1 MSARPA
7 WRRLS
12 LSLMSCHLSGNSV
25 ADKEAVTRELTASS
39 AAASLP
45 CSSSSA
51 SWLPAA
57 AVASSPA
64 SPILQNCLSQPQQHR
79 STTSSQNKGSS
90 SHHMCWDSCCP
101 GIELSKEGRG
111 RREAGG
117 SSGAGSVITVTA
129 RWC

>member
-12 LSLMSCHLSGNSV
+12 LSLMNCHLIGNSV
-25 ADKEAVTRELTASS
+25 ADKEAMTKELTVSS

-57 AVASSPA
+57 AASSPA
-64 SPILQNCLSQPQQHR
+64 SPILQ
-79 STTSSQNKGSS
+79 SSITASS
-90 SHHMCWDSCCP
+90 ASLDQLFTEQDSHAPRFSLPWVP
-101 GIELSKEGRG
+101 GVELSKKNGGGREE
-111 RREAGG
+111 RREQRCEECDNCNCKGG
-117 SSGAGSVITVTA
+117 G
-129 RWC
+129 C